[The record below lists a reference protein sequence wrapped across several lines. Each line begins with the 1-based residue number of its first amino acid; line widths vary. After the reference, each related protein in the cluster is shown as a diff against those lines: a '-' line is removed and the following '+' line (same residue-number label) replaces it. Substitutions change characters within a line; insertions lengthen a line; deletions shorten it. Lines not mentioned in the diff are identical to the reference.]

1 MVFFI
6 GLILGIITMSEA
18 QAVAEQPRQAGTV
31 VTSENLAE
39 FAANKLGL
47 ASEQSPTAATVDE
60 NPVEPAADEGQSES
74 KLAEDEAT
82 GTEEKKQNP
91 KLEKRFSELTK
102 ARKEAEAKA
111 ETERQAREELEKRL
125 AALEGKQA
133 PQQSAPES
141 NQKPSPDEYKDA
153 FEYAEA
159 LAQWS
164 ADQAL
169 VRRDQEIKQKEAE
182 EQKQKVIQT
191 WQQKLEATKAELPDY
206 EDMVASSS
214 VTVNDTVRDAI
225 LESDV
230 GPRILYELASDDE
243 LAEKL
248 TTMSTAGALKL
259 IGKLEAQFEKTEEP
273 AKAEKK
279 TVAAKSKAPEP
290 IRPLR
295 STGGVADVA
304 MDGEQM
310 SYQQWKAARQ
320 AGKIR

>member
-1 MVFFI
+1 
-6 GLILGIITMSEA
+6 MSEA
-18 QAVAEQPRQAGTV
+18 QVVDQPKQAGSI
-31 VTSENLAE
+31 VTSENLAD
-39 FAANKLGL
+39 FNADKLGL
-47 ASEQSPTAATVDE
+47 ASESSPTAAEVDE
-60 NPVEPAADEGQSES
+60 NPSEPAAKVGQSEP

-102 ARKEAEAKA
+102 QRKEAEAKVKELEDKLA
-111 ETERQAREELEKRL
+111 ARESFKE
-125 AALEGKQA
+125 
-133 PQQSAPES
+133 PQSAPE
-141 NQKPSPDEYKDA
+141 NNRKPSPDDFKDA
-153 FEYAEA
+153 FEYAES

-164 ADQAL
+164 AEQAL
-169 VRRDQEIKQKEAE
+169 AKRDQEIKQKEVEAKRE
-182 EQKQKVIQT
+182 TVIQT

-206 EDMVASSS
+206 EVMVASSS
-214 VTVNDTVRDAI
+214 MSVNDTVRDAI
-225 LESDV
+225 IESDV
-230 GPRILYELASDDE
+230 GPRILYELASNDE

-248 TTMSTAGALKL
+248 SNMTTAGALKL

-295 STGGVADVA
+295 STGGVADVGT
-304 MDGEQM
+304 DGSDM

>member
-1 MVFFI
+1 
-6 GLILGIITMSEA
+6 MSEA
-18 QAVAEQPRQAGTV
+18 QVVDQPKQASSI

-39 FAANKLGL
+39 YNADKLGL
-47 ASEQSPTAATVDE
+47 ASNESPTAATVE
-60 NPVEPAADEGQSES
+60 ETPVEPAADKGQSEPG
-74 KLAEDEAT
+74 LAEDEAT

-102 ARKEAEAKA
+102 ARKEAEAQVA
-111 ETERQAREELEKRL
+111 EERKARESLEARL
-125 AALEGKQA
+125 AALEGNRA
-133 PQQSAPES
+133 PNQAPES
-141 NQKPSPDEYKDA
+141 NQKPSPDSYKDA

-164 ADQAL
+164 AENAL
-169 VRRDQEIKQKEAE
+169 AKREQEVKQKEVEA
-182 EQKQKVIQT
+182 KRATVIQT

-206 EDMVASSS
+206 EVMVSSS
-214 VTVNDTVRDAI
+214 SMSVNDTVRDAI
-225 LESDV
+225 VESDV
-230 GPRILYELASDDE
+230 GPRILYELASNDE

-248 TTMSTAGALKL
+248 SNMTTAGALKL

-295 STGGVADVA
+295 STGGVADVGT
-304 MDGEQM
+304 DGSDM